1 MKAVEI
7 RTEKDLKTWLGSQP
21 FLISVSIAHR
31 AVARAFPLLWR
42 SALSSRRPDGELL
55 FLSLRSLIY
64 SNQWFLHSDPYVG
77 GRFGWV
83 IQTVDWNIILPGAAS
98 DRRFDKLLEATS
110 ISISSPDSDI
120 QTDVIKGVDLA
131 QQILPQ
137 SFLEAQRDA
146 VVYEEKGHLSE
157 LPLWNTVVP
166 AEVADAWQKVLEFQ
180 TSATDD
186 QPDYRSF
193 WVPWYQGLLDG
204 KPAFPDSLIRAV
216 ALIDPEDWDKGDLH
230 INNVVI
236 PRLMAEHMPH
246 LLEAAPVDFSFDAF
260 ARVMR
265 MVGIDDDTAHL
276 RDPALVTSFR
286 DDCEEV
292 EDTLQD
298 FRDYAQTLSG
308 GGNHAAV
315 LALSVDK
322 VMKELRRT
330 GEKTHLRARYLVGLC
345 RDLEVFSKEE
355 KAREDLGK
363 ALATKLDSGISL
375 LQTVTRK
382 HLAPAYTALLP
393 LSQLSVDHVD
403 QDAVVSLYDEM
414 IEWLEH
420 LPDATPVPLDEDG
433 LSVFRDM
440 VREVRDL
447 RAAIAEASSDEFR
460 TMLEGRFAAS
470 AGGVGLAVGRLVQRS
485 SVAAGVAGRGA
496 DATIRNFERAR
507 SLKDIFDA
515 VWALLPGNPP

>member
-1 MKAVEI
+1 MKAEEI
-7 RTEKDLKTWLGSQP
+7 RTDKGFMTWLSVQP
-21 FLISVSIAHR
+21 FLTSVSIAHR
-31 AVARAFPLLWR
+31 ASARAIPVLWR
-42 SALSSRRPDGELL
+42 SALISTGLDGKLL
-55 FLSLRSLIY
+55 FLSLRSLLY
-64 SNQWFLHSDPYVG
+64 SNQWFLNSDPYVG
-77 GRFGWV
+77 GRFGS
-83 IQTVDWNIILPGAAS
+83 ITKTVDWNMILPGAAS
-98 DRRFDKLLEATS
+98 DPRLDKLLESVST
-110 ISISSPDSDI
+110 SISSPGSDI
-120 QTDVIKGVDLA
+120 QADVIKCVDLA
-131 QQILPQ
+131 QQILPK
-137 SFLEAQRDA
+137 SFREAQTDA
-146 VVYEEKGHLSE
+146 VVYEEKGDLSE
-157 LPLWNTVVP
+157 LPLWNGGIP
-166 AEVADAWQKVLEFQ
+166 NEVSDAWNEVRNHH
-180 TSATDD
+180 TSAIAD

-193 WVPWYQGLLDG
+193 WMPWYQGLLDG
-204 KPAFPDSLIRAV
+204 KPAFPDSLTRAV
-216 ALIDPEDWDKGDLH
+216 ALIDPEDWDRGDLH

-236 PRLMAEHMPH
+236 PRLMAEHMPP
-246 LLEAAPVDFSFDAF
+246 LLQAAPVDFSFDAF

-265 MVGIDDDTAHL
+265 MVGLDDDTAHL

-298 FRDYAQTLSG
+298 FRDYAQTLGG

-315 LALSVDK
+315 LARSVDK
-322 VMKELRRT
+322 VLKELRRT

-345 RDLEVFSKEE
+345 RDLETFSKEE
-355 KAREDLGK
+355 KARADLGNT
-363 ALATKLDSGISL
+363 LAAKLDGGINL

-393 LSQLSVDHVD
+393 LAQLSVDQVD

-485 SVAAGVAGRGA
+485 SAAAGVAGRGA
-496 DATIRNFERAR
+496 DATIRNFERAK
-507 SLKDIFDA
+507 SLKDIIDSVF
-515 VWALLPGNPP
+515 ALLPGSPP